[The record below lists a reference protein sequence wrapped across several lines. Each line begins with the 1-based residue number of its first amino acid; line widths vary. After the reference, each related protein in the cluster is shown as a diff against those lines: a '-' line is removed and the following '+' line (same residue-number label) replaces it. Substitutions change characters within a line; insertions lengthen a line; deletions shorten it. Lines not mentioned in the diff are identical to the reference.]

1 MALARDRPYSSCN
14 FRVRFG
20 GSGSASIGFN
30 VVELPPFEIDRS
42 SKKGPD
48 PSAQPPAP
56 LVLSRGFDGS
66 LAVYELW
73 NKARRATRS
82 TARTVTVELLGEDRR
97 SPVAAW
103 VFRGCRPLRIRY
115 SPLDAQASA
124 VLLET
129 LELSY
134 EEMEMA

>member
-20 GSGSASIGFN
+20 GPGSGSIGFN
-30 VVELPPFEIDRS
+30 VVELPPFQIDRS
-42 SKKGPD
+42 SRKGPD
-48 PSAQPPAP
+48 LSAQPPAP
-56 LVLSRGFDGS
+56 LVLRRGFDGS

-82 TARTVTVELLGEDRR
+82 TARTVTVELLDEDRR

-134 EEMEMA
+134 EEMEMS

>member
-20 GSGSASIGFN
+20 GPGSASIGFN
-30 VVELPPFEIDRS
+30 VVEIPPFEIDRS

-134 EEMEMA
+134 EEMEMS